1 MAFRDTAVCQCV
13 TPPLGIAYRRAA
25 DERVERNF
33 ERVLVPLS
41 CEDSDARL
49 TELLD
54 SFSADFAGL
63 AELTVTATGTTGPA
77 VMDAEVIG
85 AALVLLDFRFTR
97 GCTRV
102 WFRVRDPA
110 T

>member
-1 MAFRDTAVCQCV
+1 M
-13 TPPLGIAYRRAA
+13 
-25 DERVERNF
+25 
-33 ERVLVPLS
+33 S
-41 CEDSDARL
+41 CEDADSGARL